1 MPNDNKRIF
10 YASQSIHLQP
20 VSTGETPEGSTLDYR
35 NESSY
40 IKYGDGSKWIQPR
53 GLQSAGISTTF
64 NSEPVSQM
72 GTLQIYSQTETVP
85 EVEVTLNK
93 VIDGTSPLYSL
104 CAALIDPDN
113 KDSLSSINKDI
124 TEIANTMVNVRF
136 AVFSDSNSYAT
147 GVADHHTL
155 CERMYLS
162 SVNFTFPVE
171 GNATEEVSLVGS
183 NKTWGANITVPGDAD
198 SLLTSD
204 TATPF
209 GSGDAT
215 IVRRQFV
222 AVSGT
227 NPTPTRTN
235 GKLSNLSEVT
245 YSVLPTGIPRET
257 GKAPQI
263 QNINIS
269 ADFGREAINELGY
282 FGPYYRYVNF
292 PLEVTCEIEV
302 ISTKGDKVNADDFSN
317 EDGCDSSYTNLY
329 DEEIVV
335 KVCGPSAADALIID
349 LGKKNKLTSVNY
361 TGGDTG
367 GGNVSVT
374 YSYQTFNKLNVIPVG
389 SYADYVSF
397 TDGVSGTVA
406 VESLQ

>member
-20 VSTGETPEGSTLDYR
+20 VSTGNNDTIDYR
-35 NESSY
+35 DPAHY
-40 IKYGDGSKWIQPR
+40 ITYGDGTKWIQPR

-93 VIDGTSPLYSL
+93 VIDGTAPLYSL
-104 CAALIDPDN
+104 CAAVMDANDTDALE
-113 KDSLSSINKDI
+113 SVNKDI

-155 CERMYLS
+155 CQKMYLS

-183 NKTWGANITVPGDAD
+183 NKTWGGTITVPGDGD

-227 NPTPTRTN
+227 NPAVTRTN

-257 GKAPQI
+257 NKAPQI

-302 ISTKGDKVNADDFSN
+302 ISTKGDKVNADDFSSQ
-317 EDGCDSSYTNLY
+317 DGCDSSYNNLY

-335 KVCGPSAADALIID
+335 KVCGPSSADTLIID
-349 LGKKNKLTSVNY
+349 LGTKNKLTSVNY

-389 SYADYVSF
+389 SYANYVSF
-397 TDGVSGTVA
+397 TDGSEGTIA

>member
-1 MPNDNKRIF
+1 MANDNKRIF
-10 YASQSIHLQP
+10 YASQSVHLQP
-20 VSTGETPEGSTLDYR
+20 VSTGNNDPIDYR
-35 NESSY
+35 NPSHY
-40 IKYGDGSKWIQPR
+40 ITYGDGSKWIQPR

-72 GTLQIYSQTETVP
+72 GTLKLYSQTETVP

-93 VIDGTSPLYSL
+93 VIDGTAPLYSL
-104 CAALIDPDN
+104 CAAVMDPADT
-113 KDSLSSINKDI
+113 DALASVNKDI

-155 CERMYLS
+155 CQKMYLS
-162 SVNFTFPVE
+162 SVNFTFPVD
-171 GNATEEVSLVGS
+171 GNATEEISLVGS
-183 NKTWGANITVPGDAD
+183 NKSWGGQITVPGDGTT
-198 SLLTSD
+198 LLTSD

-209 GSGDAT
+209 GSGEAT
-215 IVRRQFV
+215 VIRRQFI
-222 AVSGT
+222 AVTGGS
-227 NPTPTRTN
+227 NPVVTRTG
-235 GKLSNLSEVT
+235 GKISDLS
-245 YSVLPTGIPRET
+245 SVVSSVIPTGIPRET
-257 GKAPQI
+257 NRAPQI

-302 ISTKGDKVNADDFSN
+302 ISTKGDQVSADDFS
-317 EDGCDSSYTNLY
+317 DQSGCDGNYNNLF

-335 KVCGPSAADALIID
+335 KVCGPSSADSLIVD

-397 TDGVSGTVA
+397 EDGAEGAIA